1 MHRIGVRVELGYDQI
16 LSRSLY
22 NSAAGGI
29 FCGLSEAAGGG
40 FYGLTGAMEKP
51 SHGNQGAA
59 NDLELA
65 VDLDG
70 ATRQAPRY
78 AP

>member
-1 MHRIGVRVELGYDQI
+1 MDSQRPKLVVLLWTVRDRAKFL
-16 LSRSLY
+16 
-22 NSAAGGI
+22 

-40 FYGLTGAMEKP
+40 FCGLTGAMEKT

>member
-1 MHRIGVRVELGYDQI
+1 MDSQRPKLVVLLWTVRDRAKFL
-16 LSRSLY
+16 
-22 NSAAGGI
+22 

-51 SHGNQGAA
+51 IPGSQGDG

>member
-1 MHRIGVRVELGYDQI
+1 MDSQRPKLVAFLWTFRDRAKFLFCG
-16 LSRSLY
+16 LY
-22 NSAAGGI
+22 AAAGGV
-29 FCGLSEAAGGG
+29 F
-40 FYGLTGAMEKP
+40 FTLTGAMEKP

-59 NDLELA
+59 NDLELG

>member
-1 MHRIGVRVELGYDQI
+1 MLNLD
-16 LSRSLY
+16 
-22 NSAAGGI
+22 
-29 FCGLSEAAGGG
+29 C
-40 FYGLTGAMEKP
+40 AMEKT
-51 SHGNQGAA
+51 SHGNQGAAYA